1 MNEKSIISLRNSNH
15 VALVAWGI
23 SIIFMENRN
32 MDVFTLTLF
41 ENEFNRKIRILQR
54 IVDKYKIEY
63 EKMLNLLNIIC
74 TN

>member
-1 MNEKSIISLRNSNH
+1 
-15 VALVAWGI
+15 
-23 SIIFMENRN
+23 

-63 EKMLNLLNIIC
+63 EKMLNLLNIIY

>member
-1 MNEKSIISLRNSNH
+1 
-15 VALVAWGI
+15 
-23 SIIFMENRN
+23 

-41 ENEFNRKIRILQR
+41 ENEFNRKIRILQK

>member
-1 MNEKSIISLRNSNH
+1 
-15 VALVAWGI
+15 
-23 SIIFMENRN
+23 

-41 ENEFNRKIRILQR
+41 GNEFKRKIGILQK